1 MCVFTIALVDKHLQD
16 VVGFS
21 KIKERCSSMSS
32 LTSFSLR
39 KTFNLLVLL
48 FSFLAATPSAYAQA
62 AQYTAGKADQTLK
75 GSGRINPATNAMEFT
90 LPLGNYPGRGISV
103 PITLS
108 YSSKL
113 WHMDYVSSSV
123 SNTGNCFS
131 LSVATFGDQSASG
144 WTTSLR
150 IPYIEYKNEPYDVEG
165 NVYRDDVDLACNPRG
180 GGTSFIQRYVK
191 RILLHLPSGETHEL
205 RATDTIQ
212 GTASFEGTFY
222 SVDSSN
228 IVYVQDT
235 ANNIFRAKMPD
246 GSYYDF
252 NGTTHLGTRYTDR
265 NGNYTEFHSG
275 TYTNGYW
282 ADTLGREIPVPI
294 GQAAPTSAGTQTYEI
309 PGLGGQNPIE
319 YTLHW
324 KQLKGSTAGESAL
337 TDFNDSLRYY
347 SNYSFANNT
356 WQTRSPGTY
365 LFEGEYS
372 SRITPTD
379 DQFNPILLTE
389 VELPTG
395 GSYKFS
401 YNVWGEIDRIE
412 YPTGGVETFSYD
424 TVPANAFLDGPY
436 DLANRGVVNRKV
448 YESSTDSTPYEWTY
462 SFPSNGSRH
471 VTNPDGTQIETW
483 YHQSS
488 SFVKYGFDSVL
499 AGMPY
504 RQLAFTSD
512 DHIVSQK
519 LTHWTKTGIGTDGA
533 EWHPRVDYEETI
545 VYDSSGNGISA
556 TTLHEYNGD
565 LSYKE
570 TPVLENKTTSY
581 AFVSAASG
589 SSLTPGGISTMPS
602 VPSATPT
609 TTIRVSE
616 VTYLIDD
623 PNYAGVKS
631 YYTAQNING
640 LVTVAKVKDGS
651 ATVVS
656 QSEMVY
662 DETGSSPGYRG
673 NPTTAKVWDSA
684 KGAVSSSTN
693 FISTHAAF
701 DSYGNQTSSTDA
713 LGNTTTTTFDS
724 TYHAFP
730 ISVTSPIPDSTGTYG
745 SSSAFTTSGTFDI
758 STGLPLTT
766 TDANGLTT
774 EITYDTTTLRPRYK
788 KFYKNYGIA
797 GQTQVGPTNE
807 TIYNDESGNYWVK
820 QRNQLDSVPNYAESI
835 TYFDGLGRAWKTE
848 QVNSNGNIFT
858 EKEFDSE
865 GRVLRVCNPYRSGE
879 TKQWTSNTYDT
890 ASRVISVTLPDSSTI
905 ATTYGLSTSS
915 PLGVK
920 KTITDQSGRK
930 RSGITDAAGNMV
942 RVIEDP
948 DNAAYV
954 TDYVFDTL
962 GNLRK
967 TAQGGQYR
975 YFMHSSLG
983 RLMFAKQVEQDAN
996 SNFSG
1001 SGYTDPITSN
1011 NQWSVKYLYDDNG
1024 NIISTTDAKN
1034 VTTTA
1039 SYDSINRLKVRDY
1052 SDSTPDVSFYY
1063 DGKGLSS
1070 VPDYSNGKTTKI
1082 TSSVSEN
1089 RYLTFDIFG
1098 HNLTARQTTA
1108 SVNYDTAYTYNL
1120 SGALIEETYP
1130 SGRVVKNTIDS
1141 DGALSAVETK
1151 PAGGSYSARVNT
1163 FVYNSAGAATSFK
1176 FGNNRFENFA
1186 YNDRQQVTQIGLGTS
1201 STDTSLL
1208 KLEYKYN
1215 TVGNTDNNGSMLEQK
1230 ITVPTVGGSSG
1241 FTATQTYAYDGLNR
1255 LTSATET
1262 ISSTQTWK
1270 QEFSYDRYG
1279 NKNFVTGSGHTTTL
1293 GACPAAQCNPSF
1305 NTATNRFSSGQG
1317 YTYDANGSLTVD
1329 ATGQQYTLDAE
1340 NRQTVLKDGLGNNLA
1355 EYTYDGEGKRV
1366 RKLIWSSGVVT
1377 HFVYDAGGTLIEEWT
1392 TTPAPEGTKDK
1403 PSVSTTSYVYAGS
1416 RLISTETGSGTTY
1429 VTVDHLGS
1437 TRVTTDGGGNVT
1449 SRKDFMA
1456 FGEEA
1461 ITPERNVGVGYGIP
1475 PVRQDYTGYEKEAE
1489 SGLEFAQA
1497 RFQNPVHGRF
1507 TSVDPL
1513 TASATIKNPQ
1523 TFNRYTYAL
1532 NSPYKFTDPLG
1543 LLPNSSGGCSAEYSS
1558 CDENGN
1564 GKNVDEH
1571 ADRIYQTQIARIEAQ
1586 QAFAHGDIERG
1597 WQIIRES
1604 DGELMALDRNG
1615 NAVPDPN
1622 EPTVTITATV
1632 NPPDDDIPGNE
1643 NVGITIVVWDAVIG
1657 LSTRIL
1663 GHVSYIIDE
1672 KSYSFDASGY
1682 HPQDIGEY
1690 LNESLKISGA
1700 TFYILDFGS
1709 KALNDKFKDLI
1720 KGEYTGDY
1728 STYTGFNNCSS
1739 AFARSINAM
1748 RNELGTWTIR
1758 NTPAGVK
1765 KFITGS
1771 LSKYKFGQ
1779 YRKEKLSP

>member
-1 MCVFTIALVDKHLQD
+1 MAF
-16 VVGFS
+16 
-21 KIKERCSSMSS
+21 R
-32 LTSFSLR
+32 
-39 KTFNLLVLL
+39 
-48 FSFLAATPSAYAQA
+48 
-62 AQYTAGKADQTLK
+62 
-75 GSGRINPATNAMEFT
+75 
-90 LPLGNYPGRGISV
+90 
-103 PITLS
+103 
-108 YSSKL
+108 
-113 WHMDYVSSSV
+113 DY
-123 SNTGNCFS
+123 
-131 LSVATFGDQSASG
+131 GD
-144 WTTSLR
+144 R
-150 IPYIEYKNEPYDVEG
+150 
-165 NVYRDDVDLACNPRG
+165 
-180 GGTSFIQRYVK
+180 
-191 RILLHLPSGETHEL
+191 
-205 RATDTIQ
+205 
-212 GTASFEGTFY
+212 
-222 SVDSSN
+222 
-228 IVYVQDT
+228 
-235 ANNIFRAKMPD
+235 
-246 GSYYDF
+246 
-252 NGTTHLGTRYTDR
+252 
-265 NGNYTEFHSG
+265 
-275 TYTNGYW
+275 
-282 ADTLGREIPVPI
+282 
-294 GQAAPTSAGTQTYEI
+294 
-309 PGLGGQNPIE
+309 
-319 YTLHW
+319 
-324 KQLKGSTAGESAL
+324 
-337 TDFNDSLRYY
+337 
-347 SNYSFANNT
+347 
-356 WQTRSPGTY
+356 
-365 LFEGEYS
+365 
-372 SRITPTD
+372 
-379 DQFNPILLTE
+379 
-389 VELPTG
+389 
-395 GSYKFS
+395 
-401 YNVWGEIDRIE
+401 
-412 YPTGGVETFSYD
+412 
-424 TVPANAFLDGPY
+424 
-436 DLANRGVVNRKV
+436 
-448 YESSTDSTPYEWTY
+448 
-462 SFPSNGSRH
+462 
-471 VTNPDGTQIETW
+471 
-483 YHQSS
+483 
-488 SFVKYGFDSVL
+488 
-499 AGMPY
+499 
-504 RQLAFTSD
+504 
-512 DHIVSQK
+512 
-519 LTHWTKTGIGTDGA
+519 
-533 EWHPRVDYEETI
+533 
-545 VYDSSGNGISA
+545 
-556 TTLHEYNGD
+556 
-565 LSYKE
+565 
-570 TPVLENKTTSY
+570 
-581 AFVSAASG
+581 
-589 SSLTPGGISTMPS
+589 
-602 VPSATPT
+602 
-609 TTIRVSE
+609 
-616 VTYLIDD
+616 
-623 PNYAGVKS
+623 
-631 YYTAQNING
+631 
-640 LVTVAKVKDGS
+640 
-651 ATVVS
+651 
-656 QSEMVY
+656 
-662 DETGSSPGYRG
+662 
-673 NPTTAKVWDSA
+673 
-684 KGAVSSSTN
+684 
-693 FISTHAAF
+693 
-701 DSYGNQTSSTDA
+701 
-713 LGNTTTTTFDS
+713 
-724 TYHAFP
+724 
-730 ISVTSPIPDSTGTYG
+730 
-745 SSSAFTTSGTFDI
+745 
-758 STGLPLTT
+758 
-766 TDANGLTT
+766 
-774 EITYDTTTLRPRYK
+774 
-788 KFYKNYGIA
+788 
-797 GQTQVGPTNE
+797 
-807 TIYNDESGNYWVK
+807 
-820 QRNQLDSVPNYAESI
+820 
-835 TYFDGLGRAWKTE
+835 
-848 QVNSNGNIFT
+848 
-858 EKEFDSE
+858 
-865 GRVLRVCNPYRSGE
+865 
-879 TKQWTSNTYDT
+879 
-890 ASRVISVTLPDSSTI
+890 
-905 ATTYGLSTSS
+905 
-915 PLGVK
+915 
-920 KTITDQSGRK
+920 
-930 RSGITDAAGNMV
+930 
-942 RVIEDP
+942 
-948 DNAAYV
+948 
-954 TDYVFDTL
+954 FDTL

-1001 SGYTDPITSN
+1001 SGYTDPITSH